1 MGKGDSV
8 SKEASQTESKQAGD
22 QKTQDEAATDFVSA
36 VHCIRTMLAGRMFSD
51 STELIREDRE
61 R

>member
-1 MGKGDSV
+1 MGNGDSV
-8 SKEASQTESKQAGD
+8 SKEASQLESKQASD
-22 QKTQDEAATDFVSA
+22 QKSQDEAAIDFESA
-36 VHCIRTMLAGRMFSD
+36 VQCIRAMLAGRKFSD